1 MDDFGKAVREAREAR
16 GWSQEQLAK
25 AVGSTQS
32 TIDRIESGATKRP
45 RAMPELA
52 AALDIPLPAVR
63 LVPPVAPQAD
73 YKEAPEAPSIHPG
86 IFPRDVPIRGIC
98 VGGQDADF
106 TVNGETGDYA
116 RRPPGLAGKK
126 HVYGLHVTGDSMY
139 PAHREGALIYVDP
152 TRRPAIGEDGIVEL
166 HPENPELG
174 EPGRGFIKRL
184 KRRAGSKMIFE
195 QFNPPLDLEFE
206 TAEIKSMHRVIPWEE
221 VIGY

>member
-1 MDDFGKAVREAREAR
+1 M
-16 GWSQEQLAK
+16 
-25 AVGSTQS
+25 
-32 TIDRIESGATKRP
+32 
-45 RAMPELA
+45 
-52 AALDIPLPAVR
+52 
-63 LVPPVAPQAD
+63 
-73 YKEAPEAPSIHPG
+73 
-86 IFPRDVPIRGIC
+86 
-98 VGGQDADF
+98 GGQDADF

-116 RRPPGLAGKK
+116 RRPPGLTGKK
-126 HVYGLHVTGDSMY
+126 HVYGLHIVGDSMY

-152 TRRPAIGEDGIVEL
+152 TRRPAIGEDAIVEL

-206 TAEIKSMHRVIPWEE
+206 TANIKSIHRVIPWEE